1 MNKYNEYLDEL
12 IFAIHCQRGKPD
24 YLQLNKN
31 GDLPRNKKSRIKA
44 VRKLGRYIYR
54 ARHGRSK

>member
-12 IFAIHCQRGKPD
+12 IFAIHCQWGKPIHW
-24 YLQLNKN
+24 QLNKN

-44 VRKLGRYIYR
+44 AHKLGRYIYR
-54 ARHGRSK
+54 SRHGRSS